1 MGDNCRSGHDKRINT
16 VGMIAWALVPAH
28 TLIEE
33 LKPVVARHHA
43 EIAEDDEPL
52 NIDWDLYEQA
62 SLAGMAVAVTA
73 RDDNKLA
80 AYIIFTVSRNLRH
93 MHLIEATSSGWY
105 VEPEYRA
112 RMGSEIVKKSQRFLK
127 AAGVHKV
134 KFILGGKA
142 ALLLERLGY
151 TSKHQ
156 VWELDNE

>member
-1 MGDNCRSGHDKRINT
+1 MINYS
-16 VGMIAWALVPAH
+16 LVPAH

-33 LKPVVARHHA
+33 LKQVIERHHL
-43 EIAEDDEPL
+43 EVAEDDEPL
-52 NIDWDLYEQA
+52 NVDWELYEQA
-62 SLAGMAVAVTA
+62 SRVGMAVAVTA
-73 RDDNKLA
+73 RDEEKLVG
-80 AYIIFTVSRNLRH
+80 YIVFTVSRNLRH

-112 RMGSEIVKKSQRFLK
+112 RIGSEIVKKSSRFLK
-127 AAGVHKV
+127 ASGVHKV

-156 VWELDNE
+156 VWELDNGK

>member
-1 MGDNCRSGHDKRINT
+1 MINYS
-16 VGMIAWALVPAH
+16 LVPAH

-33 LKPVVARHHA
+33 LKPVIERHHA
-43 EIAEDDEPL
+43 EVAEDNEPL
-52 NIDWDLYEQA
+52 NIDWDLYETA
-62 SLAGMAVAVTA
+62 SHAGMAVIVTA
-73 RDDNKLA
+73 RDEEKLIG
-80 AYIIFTVSRNLRH
+80 YIVFTVSRNLRH

-112 RMGSEIVKKSQRFLK
+112 RIGSEIVKKSQRFLK
-127 AAGVHKV
+127 SAGAHKV

-156 VWELDNE
+156 VWEIDK